1 MRISDWSSDV
11 CSSDL
16 SFGRRFVAWWI
27 AGPLVQLPRCRVG
40 FSLGDVGQAGSWE
53 VLPPQIHCVLA
64 GSALPRMVLVA
75 EIDGG
80 PCKAPVCSNLLPPV
94 SRQRLI
100 PLFRMA
106 AGILERGVGPCANQ

>member
-1 MRISDWSSDV
+1 MGGHCPSCFFYWYSLSALVAIDRCNGLSI
-11 CSSDL
+11 

-64 GSALPRMVLVA
+64 GSALPRMVWVA

-80 PCKAPVCSNLLPPV
+80 QCKAPVCRNFLPPV
-94 SRQRLI
+94 SKIGR
-100 PLFRMA
+100 A
-106 AGILERGVGPCANQ
+106 HV